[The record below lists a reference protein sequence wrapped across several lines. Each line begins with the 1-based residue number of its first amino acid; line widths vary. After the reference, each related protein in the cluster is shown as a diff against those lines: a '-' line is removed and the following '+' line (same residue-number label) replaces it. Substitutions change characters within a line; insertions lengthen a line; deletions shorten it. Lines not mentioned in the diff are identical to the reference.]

1 MIVHYLKD
9 RSRLMI
15 FAFINIVIFS
25 GVLFLYNTDVE
36 AILYGSLII
45 VTISLIIG
53 IFDFKKYCTKSNLL
67 KNIKENIGIE
77 VNLLDIEGGLIEQ
90 RYKDIIQRL
99 YNENLKIK
107 TNFDKN
113 NTKMIDYYTLWV
125 HQIKTPI
132 SAMNLILQHSKANE
146 KNELSGELFKIEEYV
161 SMVLGYLRLS
171 DGASDLV
178 INEYDLNIVLK
189 SCVKKYSRLFI
200 RKKLTLNYKET
211 NIKVLTDEK
220 WLAFGIEQLIS
231 NSIKYTKVGG
241 ISIYAQENKLYIE
254 DSGIGI
260 DEEDLPRIFDKGF
273 TGYNGRI
280 NKKSTGI
287 GLYLAKEIFNKLGY
301 KLEIESKVDNG
312 TKAIIIFN
320 NEKIIDY

>member
-9 RSRLMI
+9 RSKLIIVSTM
-15 FAFINIVIFS
+15 NIIIFS
-25 GVLFLYNTDVE
+25 GVLFLYNIDIEPV
-36 AILYGSLII
+36 LYATLII
-45 VTISLIIG
+45 ATISFIIG
-53 IFDFKKYCTKSNLL
+53 VFDFRKYCTKSSLL
-67 KNIKENIGIE
+67 RDIKENINIE
-77 VNLLDIEGGLIEQ
+77 IDCLNVENRLIEKQ
-90 RYKDIIQRL
+90 YRDIIQKL
-99 YNENLKIK
+99 YDENLEIK
-107 TNFDKN
+107 TTFDKD
-113 NTKMIDYYTLWV
+113 KSEMIDYYTLWV

-132 SAMNLILQHSKANE
+132 SAMNLILQHIQASE
-146 KNELSGELFKIEEYV
+146 KIELSGELFKVEEYV

-178 INEYDLNIVLK
+178 INEYDLDIVLK

-241 ISIYAQENKLYIE
+241 ISIYAEENKLYIE
-254 DSGIGI
+254 DTGIGI

-287 GLYLAKEIFNKLGY
+287 GLYLAKEVFNKLGY
-301 KLEIESKVDNG
+301 KLEIESKVDSG
-312 TKAIIIFN
+312 TKAIITLN
-320 NEKIIDY
+320 NEKTIDY